1 MRYALAAFAAVTLAV
16 MFASDADAGEKC
28 NTTHTSDLRGVWQC
42 GNTCVYRHG
51 NLDVYRQGHLVE
63 GIGARVLTIDG
74 TTDFVRFE
82 LKGNVATLNGKRCKW
97 LEQTFDYGPRVD

>member
-42 GNTCVYRHG
+42 GNT
-51 NLDVYRQGHLVE
+51 
-63 GIGARVLTIDG
+63 
-74 TTDFVRFE
+74 
-82 LKGNVATLNGKRCKW
+82 
-97 LEQTFDYGPRVD
+97 